1 MSLRRTKHYLQSLT
15 MICLSRCIAHFSR
28 DMFTRLRSSVH
39 IRVSSPGELHGQR
52 HLAGPESDTAVTVCA
67 CTCWQVILYLLIVFL
82 FILFIYFLQI
92 CFCKRFFFLMFPNTP
107 IIDFQV
113 LQIFT
118 YVFFHYLYGSI
129 FLHRSLVYLEFILM
143 CDEASATNL
152 TLTPWK

>member
-92 CFCKRFFFLMFPNTP
+92 CFCKRFFFFNVPKHTNHPLSS
-107 IIDFQV
+107 
-113 LQIFT
+113 FT
-118 YVFFHYLYGSI
+118 NIYLCFLSLFVWFHFS
-129 FLHRSLVYLEFILM
+129 
-143 CDEASATNL
+143 
-152 TLTPWK
+152 P

>member
-107 IIDFQV
+107 IIHFQV